1 VTYYY
6 SSRKTGIVPVPV
18 VVNRIDERMPN
29 AVLAVL
35 MAGQTNTND
44 AVIRAAI
51 HQCRHAGKITKPVV
65 FLYVGE
71 RSRVRHSHA

>member
-1 VTYYY
+1 
-6 SSRKTGIVPVPV
+6 

-35 MAGQTNTND
+35 MAGNKYND

-51 HQCRHAGKITKPVV
+51 HNADTPEDTKPVV
-65 FLYVGE
+65 FSLCRGE
-71 RSRVRHSHA
+71 EAA